1 MKVYISGPMTG
12 QPDFNRPAFNAKAA
26 ELRALGHEVVNPA
39 ELPEIPGWEWADYLK
54 RDIPLLLGCEAI
66 YLLEGWEDS
75 KGAELECG
83 IAESLSFEV
92 FGPPW
97 GALL

>member
-1 MKVYISGPMTG
+1 MTG

-39 ELPEIPGWEWADYLK
+39 ELPEIPGWEWADYM
-54 RDIPLLLGCEAI
+54 RADIKLLLEREAV
-66 YLLEGWEDS
+66 YRLPNWHQS
-75 KGAELECG
+75 KGAQLEWR
-83 IAESLSFEV
+83 IANDLSLDL
-92 FGPPW
+92 FGPMW